1 MENLLINIFMSSPHS
16 LVIFEMPT
24 PTNAESK
31 LRTIVFSSSIV
42 FAVVFGGALL
52 GIFLRK
58 LLPQNHLSD
67 ESKGIVMIAI
77 G

>member
-1 MENLLINIFMSSPHS
+1 VNLSAVVFAMIPVPQARDGVAMSS
-16 LVIFEMPT
+16 IA
-24 PTNAESK
+24 N
-31 LRTIVFSSSIV
+31 SSIV

-67 ESKGIVMIAI
+67 E
-77 G
+77 